1 MYIFNKE
8 ESNEILIQAYNIFH
22 VMPLIYLFLLI
33 KISFIL
39 FIYK

>member
-8 ESNEILIQAYNIFH
+8 ERNEILIQAYNIFH